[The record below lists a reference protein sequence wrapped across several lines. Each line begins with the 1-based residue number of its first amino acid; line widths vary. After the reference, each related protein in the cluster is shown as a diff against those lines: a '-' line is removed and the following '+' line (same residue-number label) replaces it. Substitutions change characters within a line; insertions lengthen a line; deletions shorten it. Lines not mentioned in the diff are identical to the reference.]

1 MDKSLIDPM
10 NYSIFT
16 YSLYLSV
23 FYLVFAKLRTAL
35 LLKSVKTLV
44 ICQINESLPTA
55 KLLKADEKTWHLS
68 CSIKNE
74 FPEKQELIKKPIVA
88 EVIC

>member
-1 MDKSLIDPM
+1 MDKFLIDPM
-10 NYSIFT
+10 NYSNIS
-16 YSLYLSV
+16 YSLCLSV
-23 FYLVFAKLRTAL
+23 FYLVFAQLRTAGR
-35 LLKSVKTLV
+35 LKSVKTLV
-44 ICQINESLPTA
+44 SCQIYESLPTA

-68 CSIKNE
+68 CSNKNE